1 MDPNKYPLKRTL
13 GIITFALLL
22 YWGLQHPNQVAV
34 LLSTLFALVSPF
46 LIGCAIAF
54 IINVLLRP
62 VEQTWDRL
70 WAKQSTPIQQKLKRP
85 VCLVFSTV
93 VIAGGIFAL
102 FFIVIPALKDS
113 VESFA
118 AMLPQHLATLEGW
131 WADLSALLSQYGV
144 VLPAFTLD
152 LERLYT
158 AVLNFLTNYGQTL
171 MDTTIGVTTS
181 IFSAAVN
188 FVLALVF
195 SLYVL
200 AQKETLSRQVTKT
213 MQALLPEK
221 KATWLMDLAAL
232 TNKTFS
238 NFITGQL
245 TEAVILGSLCFVGM
259 VLFKMPY
266 ASVVS
271 VLIGFTALIPIFGAF
286 IGIIVGA
293 FLILL
298 ISPIKAFW
306 FVIFILV
313 LQQIEGNLVYPRVVG
328 KSVGLPGIW
337 VLAAVTVGG
346 NAFGLVGMLL
356 SVPVCSVLYALLRQ
370 LVNGCL
376 ERKGLDK

>member
-1 MDPNKYPLKRTL
+1 M
-13 GIITFALLL
+13 
-22 YWGLQHPNQVAV
+22 
-34 LLSTLFALVSPF
+34 
-46 LIGCAIAF
+46 
-54 IINVLLRP
+54 
-62 VEQTWDRL
+62 
-70 WAKQSTPIQQKLKRP
+70 
-85 VCLVFSTV
+85 
-93 VIAGGIFAL
+93 
-102 FFIVIPALKDS
+102 
-113 VESFA
+113 
-118 AMLPQHLATLEGW
+118 
-131 WADLSALLSQYGV
+131 
-144 VLPAFTLD
+144 LPAFTLD

-158 AVLNFLTNYGQTL
+158 AVLNFLTSYGQTL

-213 MQALLPEK
+213 MRALLPEK
-221 KATWLMDLAAL
+221 KAAWLMDLAAL

-286 IGIIVGA
+286 IGIIIGA

-298 ISPIKAFW
+298 ISPVKAFW

-313 LQQIEGNLVYPRVVG
+313 LQQIEGNLIYPRVVG

-370 LVNGCL
+370 LVHGRL
-376 ERKGLDK
+376 EKKGLPG

>member
-1 MDPNKYPLKRTL
+1 MDPNKFPLKRTL

-22 YWGLQHPNQVAV
+22 YWGLQHPSQVAV

-70 WAKQSTPIQQKLKRP
+70 WAKQSKSVPQKLKRP

-93 VIAGGIFAL
+93 VISGGIFAL

-221 KATWLMDLAAL
+221 KAAWLMDLAAL

-286 IGIIVGA
+286 
-293 FLILL
+293 LILL
-298 ISPIKAFW
+298 ISPVKAFW

-313 LQQIEGNLVYPRVVG
+313 LQQIEGNLIYPRVVG

-370 LVNGCL
+370 LVNSRL
-376 ERKGLDK
+376 EKKGLEG